1 MSFLNKRKNY
11 DKTQKKLT
19 GKSVIARDFKI
30 NKSLYLMVLPVIIFY
45 FIFHYMPM
53 YGAIIAFK
61 NFKPQLGVWES
72 DWVGLKH
79 FLDFFLSPSFGQV
92 LRNTLRISLSCILF
106 GFPAPIVLALLLNEL
121 RNAKFAKVVQNFTY
135 LPHFISLVVA
145 CGLIRNF
152 TADTGVIPYF
162 LSLFGF
168 EPKSLLNYPDYFVP
182 I

>member
-45 FIFHYMPM
+45 FVFHYMPM

-72 DWVGLKH
+72 DWVG
-79 FLDFFLSPSFGQV
+79 
-92 LRNTLRISLSCILF
+92 
-106 GFPAPIVLALLLNEL
+106 
-121 RNAKFAKVVQNFTY
+121 
-135 LPHFISLVVA
+135 
-145 CGLIRNF
+145 
-152 TADTGVIPYF
+152 
-162 LSLFGF
+162 
-168 EPKSLLNYPDYFVP
+168 
-182 I
+182 